1 MARSSL
7 IPGFRFH
14 PTDVELVMFYLKRK
28 LLGKKITV
36 NAVAEVNI
44 YDFSPWDLPDKSCL
58 KSGDLEYFFFCPK
71 AKKYSSGGRSNR
83 ATESGFWKAT
93 GKDRT
98 VKYNDRTVATIKT
111 LVFHIGHKGKGER
124 TDWVMHEYKMED
136 EHLANAG
143 VVQDSYVLCKVFKK
157 SGSGPK
163 NGAQYGAPF
172 NEEEWDDDLN
182 GCATSQG
189 VVCPVGAS
197 NAMDTEHEGPDT
209 VNLTEPGSSNNEQE
223 GPATMNLTEQ
233 GSSIVTLAANPPT
246 DTLNM
251 SAAQGLPVTVPGS
264 TIGPL
269 SVTDANFDL
278 PDFMFF
284 EDLDAI
290 MGSEDYEAAA
300 NVENAV
306 SNQDDIYT
314 DLVNL
319 VDLDD
324 LNEINFKTDGADYM
338 LDNLLALDDLDEFF
352 AE

>member
-124 TDWVMHEYKMED
+124 TDWVMHEYRMED

-143 VVQDSYVLCKVFKK
+143 AVQDLYVLCKVFKK

-172 NEEEWDDDLN
+172 NEEEWGDDLN
-182 GCATSQG
+182 GCANSQG

-197 NAMDTEHEGPDT
+197 NAVDTEHEGPET
-209 VNLTEPGSSNNEQE
+209 MNLTEQGSSNNEQE

-251 SAAQGLPVTVPGS
+251 SAAQGLPVTLPGS

-300 NVENAV
+300 NVENV

-324 LNEINFKTDGADYM
+324 LNEIDFKTDGADYM
-338 LDNLLALDDLDEFF
+338 LDNLLTLDDLDEFF
-352 AE
+352 VE